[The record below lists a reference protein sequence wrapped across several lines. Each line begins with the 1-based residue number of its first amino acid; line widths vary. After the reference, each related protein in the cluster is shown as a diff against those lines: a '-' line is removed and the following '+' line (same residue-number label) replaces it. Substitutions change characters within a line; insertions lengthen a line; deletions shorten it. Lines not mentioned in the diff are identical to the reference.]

1 MPAYIDN
8 RPSRINQ
15 SLEKSD
21 IADGCA
27 PLSMECASANIYLYK
42 NHWETHDVRTKPDN
56 SPEGK

>member
-8 RPSRINQ
+8 RSSRINQ

-21 IADGCA
+21 IADVCT
-27 PLSMECASANIYLYK
+27 PLSMVCALTYILYK
-42 NHWETHDVRTKPDN
+42 NHWESHDVRTKPDN